1 MKLFRRFMGNTY
13 KLIWS
18 EEALNNLKD
27 IIGYLENKWTQREIK
42 KFARLLEKHL
52 DLIKDNPKL
61 FPESELS
68 NGFRRAVISKQVS
81 LFYQIDNQAVHI
93 VSVFDNR
100 QNPFKLKKK

>member
-1 MKLFRRFMGNTY
+1 MGNTY

-81 LFYQIDNQAVHI
+81 LYRMNACKNLIKINLLQWFVKLLSGNGAV
-93 VSVFDNR
+93 
-100 QNPFKLKKK
+100 